1 MRGQPAGYRTVTGAV
16 VTCDR
21 DTLTPPLQLPATKS
35 TCGAFMKVTPATAS
49 VDTDRRTHVETS
61 LRKLRRMVR

>member
-1 MRGQPAGYRTVTGAV
+1 L